1 MKFIEL
7 LAKKQNDLY
16 GARPATIAFLG
27 DSVTQGC
34 FELFESGRAID
45 TVFDNKS
52 AYSTRVSEILHMF
65 LYSRAWYI

>member
-1 MKFIEL
+1 MKIIEL

-52 AYSTRVSEILHMF
+52 ARP
-65 LYSRAWYI
+65 